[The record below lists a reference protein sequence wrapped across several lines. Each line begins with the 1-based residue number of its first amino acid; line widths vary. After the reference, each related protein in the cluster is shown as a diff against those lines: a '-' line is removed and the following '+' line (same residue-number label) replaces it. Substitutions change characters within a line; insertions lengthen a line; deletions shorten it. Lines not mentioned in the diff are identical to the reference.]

1 MNESSLSTAE
11 RLAALAE
18 TGLLDLPAEAAFDRI
33 TSLISHVLSV
43 PVALVSLVDA
53 DRQFF
58 KSSIGLSEPV
68 ASKRQTPLSHSFCQ
82 HVVTSGAPLVVEDA
96 REHPVVRS
104 NSAIAEF
111 GVIAYLGVPLTTP
124 VGHVLG
130 SLCAI
135 DGSAR
140 RWSDGDVRV
149 MRDMAEIVMSEI
161 ALFREIKQ
169 RKKAE
174 EQQQLLIAELHHRVK
189 NTLTV
194 VQSLIELSIRHTS
207 GLDAFRK
214 SIGGRIASLA
224 KTHTLLVEGQW
235 LSVPLRP
242 MLEGEISAHA
252 EGERIT
258 IVGPDVLI
266 PSRSAVALGM
276 AVHELIT
283 NAIKYGALSVPG
295 GHVDMHW
302 TVVPKDAGEVLLLDW
317 SERGGPAVSPPT
329 TRGFGSVLL
338 ERVLSPQL
346 DGRITIDFDPAG
358 LRARI
363 EALLPGAQ

>member
-1 MNESSLSTAE
+1 VNESSLSTAE
-11 RLAALAE
+11 RLAALTE
-18 TGLLDLPAEAAFDRI
+18 TGLLDSPAEESFDRI
-33 TSLISHVLSV
+33 TSLVAHVLSV

-58 KSSIGLSEPV
+58 KSSKGLAEPL

-124 VGHVLG
+124 AGHVLG

-161 ALFREIKQ
+161 ALFREIRQ

-174 EQQQLLIAELHHRVK
+174 EQQQLLIGELHHRVK

-214 SIGGRIASLA
+214 SIVGRIASLA

-242 MLEGEISAHA
+242 MLVGELTAHT

-258 IVGPDVLI
+258 IEGPDVLI
-266 PSRSAVALGM
+266 PSRSAVAIGM

-302 TVVPKDAGEVLLLDW
+302 TVVPKGDGELLLLDW
-317 SERGGPAVSPPT
+317 SERGGPAVTPPT

-338 ERVLSPQL
+338 ERVLSPEL
-346 DGRITIDFDPAG
+346 DGRITMDFDPAG

-363 EALLPGAQ
+363 EALLPAVQ